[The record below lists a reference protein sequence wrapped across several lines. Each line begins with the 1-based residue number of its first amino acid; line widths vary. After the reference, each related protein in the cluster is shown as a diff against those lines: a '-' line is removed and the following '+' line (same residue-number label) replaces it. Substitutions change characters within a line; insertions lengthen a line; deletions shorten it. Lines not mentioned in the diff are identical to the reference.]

1 MNRQRQQQQRLAH
14 ERHKAQK
21 YDKSNEFGESELGE
35 YVDRL
40 IAASVVEIAKTYT
53 VGSIVLPQLGE
64 MAQIVQS
71 EVQAKA
77 EKKFSGYKE
86 GQQQYA
92 KEYRV
97 NIHNWSYS
105 RLLQNI
111 QNQAAKAGIPI
122 EIAQQSR
129 IGTPQ
134 EKARELALFAY
145 QSRKVNKI

>member
-1 MNRQRQQQQRLAH
+1 
-14 ERHKAQK
+14 
-21 YDKSNEFGESELGE
+21 
-35 YVDRL
+35 
-40 IAASVVEIAKTYT
+40 
-53 VGSIVLPQLGE
+53 

-77 EKKFSGYKE
+77 KKKFPGYKD

-129 IGTPQ
+129 FGTPQ
-134 EKARELALFAY
+134 EKARDLALFAY
-145 QSRKVNKI
+145 QNRKVNKI